1 MDLWRCD
8 FALSHDGKDFETGK
22 KNLDQMWIMFGVT
35 HKSIDNFLIKT
46 VNENK
51 QTNGINDMN
60 SLVEVIKII
69 LLITV
74 FQEFKNR

>member
-51 QTNGINDMN
+51 QT
-60 SLVEVIKII
+60 E
-69 LLITV
+69 
-74 FQEFKNR
+74 